1 MFETYFPDFYFR
13 RVEDIPIKFLAENN
27 IKGLIFDMDNTTV
40 MKSTREYLKKA
51 SKEKRVINVSYDLP
65 KSFIVSAED
74 TYRVYISLLSSA
86 TISSRA
92 KNKSRRFE

>member
-1 MFETYFPDFYFR
+1 MYIHLG
-13 RVEDIPIKFLAENN
+13 EDTLVKSDN
-27 IKGLIFDMDNTTV
+27 IIGIFDLDTATV
-40 MKSTREYLKKA
+40 MKSSREYLKKA
-51 SKEKRVINVSYDLP
+51 TKEKRIINVSYDLP

-74 TYRVYISLLSSA
+74 DYRVYISLLSPA

>member
-1 MFETYFPDFYFR
+1 MYIHLG
-13 RVEDIPIKFLAENN
+13 EDILVQSDDIL
-27 IKGLIFDMDNTTV
+27 GIFDLDTATL

-51 SKEKRVINVSYDLP
+51 TKDKKIINVSYDLP
-65 KSFIVSAED
+65 KSFIISARED
-74 TYRVYISLLSSA
+74 YRVYISVLSSA

>member
-1 MFETYFPDFYFR
+1 MY
-13 RVEDIPIKFLAENN
+13 VHLGEDTLL
-27 IKGLIFDMDNTTV
+27 KGDDIIGIFDLDNTTV